1 MGRMKRASRAAV
13 GLGGLLGLGLL
24 LFAALAHAKTVTLN
38 LKGADI
44 NAVIATVAEAT
55 GKNFIVDPRVKGKV
69 TIVSAKPLSADQVY
83 QVFLAMLEVHGY
95 AAVPAGPVIKIVPD
109 AEAKHSGTPPRGD
122 GEELV
127 TQVVEVRHVAATQL
141 VPILRPLVP
150 PQGHLAAHA
159 QTNTLVIA
167 DRASNVARLLRIIE
181 RIDQP
186 SGGEIEVVPLEHAS
200 ASEVVRVLNSLQQAR
215 QKKEPKS
222 QRPTLVADERTN
234 SILIGGD
241 RAARLQL
248 KTIIA
253 HLDTPSETVGNTHV
267 IYLRYAQAK
276 ELVPVLT
283 GVGKL
288 QAKKGQKGKKT
299 FSSGNLPFNIQA
311 DEATNALVITA
322 PPDVMRS
329 LKTVIQQLD
338 VRRAQVL
345 VEAVIAEVSMSKAI
359 ELGVQWIAGGENPG
373 EKPVGVVNLGNN
385 SIVNIAGAA
394 AQKQVPPIGP
404 GLSLGIGRIVDGGYS
419 FAALINAL
427 ASDASTNVLSTPTLI
442 TMDNEEAEIF
452 VGQEVTVPTG
462 SYAVT
467 GGTGGAAVTNPF
479 VTFKPKKVGIRL
491 KVKPQINEGDA
502 IKLDLEQT
510 VDSITSGTAGQAD
523 LVTSQRSLKTSVIV
537 DDNAIVVLGGL
548 ITDDV
553 NDTVQKVP
561 LLGDLPVLGN
571 LFRFKRTNKVKTNLM
586 IFLRPV
592 ILRDQA
598 VTAAVTHQKY
608 SLMRTKQLQARQRGA
623 GLLPG
628 EGTAVLPPLEDYLA
642 APPGSGLNGGP
653 GQENPSPAVQSK
665 FPESGAVLGAEPPGG
680 ASGKPAP
687 PDPVPPESEI
697 FD

>member
-1 MGRMKRASRAAV
+1 MAGNRRLCGKGRARS
-13 GLGGLLGLGLL
+13 LLLLLILLGASLSVW
-24 LFAALAHAKTVTLN
+24 AQDKKPVVLN

-44 NAVIATVAEAT
+44 QAVITTVAEAT

-69 TIVSAKPLSADQVY
+69 TIVSAKPLDADQVY

-95 AAVPAGPVIKIVPD
+95 SAVPAGPVIKIVPD
-109 AEAKHSGTPPRGD
+109 AEAKHSGTPPLGE
-122 GEELV
+122 GEEVV
-127 TQVVEVRHVAATQL
+127 TQVVEVKHVSAAQL

-159 QTNTLVIA
+159 QTNTLIVA
-167 DRASNVARLLRIIE
+167 DRASNVARLLRIVE

-200 ASEVVRVLNSLQQAR
+200 AAEVVRVLNSLQQAK
-215 QKKEPKS
+215 QKNEPKS

-241 RAARLQL
+241 KAARLQL

-253 HLDTPSETVGNTHV
+253 HLDTPTEMVGNTQV
-267 IYLRYAQAK
+267 VYLRYAQAK
-276 ELVPVLT
+276 DLVPVLT

-288 QAKKGQKGKKT
+288 QAKRLQKGKKGV
-299 FSSGNLPFNIQA
+299 SSANLPFSIQA

-322 PPDVMRS
+322 PPDILRS
-329 LKTVIQQLD
+329 LKTVISQLD
-338 VRRAQVL
+338 IRRAQVL
-345 VEAVIAEVSMSKAI
+345 VEAIIAEVSMSKAM
-359 ELGVQWIAGGENPG
+359 ELGVQWVAGGEDPG
-373 EKPVGVVNLGNN
+373 GKPLGVVNLGNN

-394 AQKQVPPIGP
+394 ALKQIPPLGP
-404 GLSLGIGRIVDGGYS
+404 GLTFGIGRIKDGGYS
-419 FAALINAL
+419 FAAIVNAL
-427 ASDASTNVLSTPTLI
+427 ASDASTNVLSTPNLI

-452 VGQEVTVPTG
+452 VGQEVTIPTG
-462 SYAVT
+462 AYAVT
-467 GGTGGAAVTNPF
+467 GGNAGAAVTNPF

-510 VDSITSGTAGQAD
+510 VDAITSGNAGQAD
-523 LVTSQRSLKTSVIV
+523 LVTSQRSLKTTVIV
-537 DDNAIVVLGGL
+537 DDNDVVVLGGL
-548 ITDDV
+548 ITDDI

-561 LLGDLPVLGN
+561 LLGDLPLLGN

-586 IFLRPV
+586 VFLHPV

-598 VTAAVTHQKY
+598 MTAAVTHRKY
-608 SLMRTKQLQARQRGA
+608 SAMRAKQIEAREKGA

-628 EGTAVLPPLEDYLA
+628 ESAAVMPTLEEYLSLTPFPGGRPQN
-642 APPGSGLNGGP
+642 APANPRGG
-653 GQENPSPAVQSK
+653 AQSK
-665 FPESGAVLGAEPPGG
+665 DPT
-680 ASGKPAP
+680 ASGDTAPASEEP
-687 PDPVPPESEI
+687 TEAEI

>member
-1 MGRMKRASRAAV
+1 MGGIRRAVRALWLA
-13 GLGGLLGLGLL
+13 GLLFLVTG
-24 LFAALAHAKTVTLN
+24 AAWAGQKVTLN

-44 NAVIATVAEAT
+44 NAVITTVAEAT

-69 TIVSAKPLSADQVY
+69 TIVSAQPLAPDQVY

-95 AAVPAGPVIKIVPD
+95 AAVPSGPVIKIVPD
-109 AEAKHSGTPPRGD
+109 AEAKHSGTPPRGE
-122 GEELV
+122 GEEV
-127 TQVVEVRHVAATQL
+127 ITQVVEIRHVSAAQL

-159 QTNTLVIA
+159 QTNTLILA
-167 DRASNVARLLRIIE
+167 DRASNVQRLLRIIE

-200 ASEVVRVLNSLQQAR
+200 AAEVVRVLNSLQQAKR
-215 QKKEPKS
+215 KNEPKS
-222 QRPTLVADERTN
+222 QQPTLVADERTN
-234 SILIGGD
+234 SILIGGEK
-241 RAARLQL
+241 AARLQL

-267 IYLRYAQAK
+267 VYLRYAQAK
-276 ELVPVLT
+276 DLVPVLT

-288 QAKKGQKGKKT
+288 QAKRSQKGKKT
-299 FSSGNLPFNIQA
+299 SASNLPFNIQA

-322 PPDVMRS
+322 PPDVVRS

-345 VEAVIAEVSMSKAI
+345 VEAVIAEVSMSKAM
-359 ELGVQWIAGGENPG
+359 ELGVQWVAGGESPG
-373 EKPVGVVNLGNN
+373 DKPVGVVNLGNN
-385 SIVNIAGAA
+385 SIVNVAGSIM
-394 AQKQVPPIGP
+394 QRQIPPLGP
-404 GLSLGIGRIVDGGYS
+404 GLTLGVGRIRDGGYNL
-419 FAALINAL
+419 AAIVNAL
-427 ASDASTNVLSTPTLI
+427 ASDAATNVLSTPNLI

-462 SYAVT
+462 TYAVT
-467 GGTGGAAVTNPF
+467 GGPGGASVSNPF

-510 VDSITSGTAGQAD
+510 VDSITSGQAGQAD
-523 LVTSQRSLKTSVIV
+523 LVTSQRSIKTSVIV
-537 DDNAIVVLGGL
+537 DDSEVVVLGGL

-553 NDTVQKVP
+553 NDTMQKVP
-561 LLGDLPVLGN
+561 ILGDLPLLGN

-598 VTAAVTHQKY
+598 MTAAVTQQKY
-608 SLMRTKQLQARQRGA
+608 SLMRAKQLEAREKGA
-623 GLLPG
+623 GLLRG
-628 EGTAVLPPLEDYLA
+628 EETAVLPAIEDFLSHPKEKENPQA
-642 APPGSGLNGGP
+642 SPGSKATPALEQAP
-653 GQENPSPAVQSK
+653 EPRPASPD
-665 FPESGAVLGAEPPGG
+665 
-680 ASGKPAP
+680 PAP
-687 PDPVPPESEI
+687 EDET

>member
-1 MGRMKRASRAAV
+1 MGGIRRAVRALWLA
-13 GLGGLLGLGLL
+13 GLL
-24 LFAALAHAKTVTLN
+24 LLVTGAAWAGQKVTLN

-44 NAVIATVAEAT
+44 NAVITTVAEAT

-69 TIVSAKPLSADQVY
+69 TIVSAQPLDPDQVY

-95 AAVPAGPVIKIVPD
+95 AAVPSGPVIKIVPD
-109 AEAKHSGTPPRGD
+109 AEAKHSGTPPRGE
-122 GEELV
+122 GEEV
-127 TQVVEVRHVAATQL
+127 ITQVVEVRHVSAAQL

-159 QTNTLVIA
+159 QTNTLIIA
-167 DRASNVARLLRIIE
+167 DRASNVERLLRIIE

-200 ASEVVRVLNSLQQAR
+200 AAEVVRVLNSLQQAKR
-215 QKKEPKS
+215 KNEPKS
-222 QRPTLVADERTN
+222 QQPTLVADERTN
-234 SILIGGD
+234 SILIGGEK
-241 RAARLQL
+241 AARLQL
-248 KTIIA
+248 KAIIA

-267 IYLRYAQAK
+267 VYLRYAQAK
-276 ELVPVLT
+276 DLVPVLT

-288 QAKKGQKGKKT
+288 QVKRSQKGKKT
-299 FSSGNLPFNIQA
+299 GLANVPFNIQA
-311 DEATNALVITA
+311 DEATNAVVITA
-322 PPDVMRS
+322 PPDIIRS

-345 VEAVIAEVSMSKAI
+345 VEAVIAEVSMSKAM
-359 ELGVQWIAGGENPG
+359 ELGVQWAAGGDNPG
-373 EKPVGVVNLGNN
+373 NKPVGVVNLGNN
-385 SIVNIAGAA
+385 SIVNVAGSVL
-394 AQKQVPPIGP
+394 QKQIPPIGT
-404 GLSLGIGRIVDGGYS
+404 GLTLGLGRIRDGGYS
-419 FAALINAL
+419 FAAIVNAL
-427 ASDASTNVLSTPTLI
+427 ASDAATNVLSTPNLI

-467 GGTGGAAVTNPF
+467 GGTGGSSVTNPF

-510 VDSITSGTAGQAD
+510 VDSITSGQAGQAD
-523 LVTSQRSLKTSVIV
+523 LVTSQRSIKTSVIV
-537 DDNAIVVLGGL
+537 DDNEVVVLGGL

-553 NDTVQKVP
+553 NDTMQRVP
-561 LLGDLPVLGN
+561 ILGDLPLLGN

-586 IFLRPV
+586 IFLHPV

-598 VTAAVTHQKY
+598 MTAAVTHQKY
-608 SLMRTKQLQARQRGA
+608 SAMRAKQLEAREKGA
-623 GLLPG
+623 GLLRG
-628 EGTAVLPPLEDYLA
+628 EETAVLPSIEDFLSR
-642 APPGSGLNGGP
+642 PKEK
-653 GQENPSPAVQSK
+653 ENPEAAHESK
-665 FPESGAVLGAEPPGG
+665 GAT
-680 ASGKPAP
+680 PAP
-687 PDPVPPESEI
+687 RRVPQPKPKPPEPAPEDEL